1 MTSVLNKVEIST
13 IGRQIYELIC
23 ELYPIC
29 RSITGRG
36 VRDSLRIIGKRIPLE
51 VTEVPTGAQV
61 LDWVVPNEWNI
72 VDAYVKDPS
81 GRKIIDFQQS
91 NLHVVS
97 YSAPVRQM
105 MSLSELKQH
114 LYSLPDR
121 PDWIPYRTSYYK
133 EDWGFCVSHR
143 VLESLQD
150 GQYEVCVDSTLERGS
165 LCFAEC
171 RLAGQTEDEILIS
184 CHCCHPSLCNDNL
197 SGMALCACLAQELLN
212 AKSRYSYRFLFVPGT
227 IGSIA
232 WLALN
237 EAQTARIKHGLVAA
251 CVGDAGRMTYKRSR
265 QGNAEIDRAVTH
277 VLRCRGCEYDV
288 MDFSPYGYD
297 ERQYCSPGFNLPVGS
312 LTRTP
317 HGRYPEY
324 HTSADNL
331 NFVGPESLADS
342 YAVYREVFRTLE
354 HNYRYRNTHPKG
366 EPQLGRRGLF
376 ESVGGRKE
384 LKLSESALLW
394 ILNLSDGAWSLL
406 DIAERAGLKFEQVQ
420 DAAET
425 LELHGLLERI

>member
-1 MTSVLNKVEIST
+1 MTTVLSKLDIST
-13 IGRQIYELIC
+13 IGQQMYDLIR

-36 VRDSLRIIGKRIPLE
+36 FRESLRIIGRQIPLE
-51 VTEVPTGAQV
+51 VTEVPTGAKV
-61 LDWVVPNEWNI
+61 LDWEVPKEWDI
-72 VDAYVKDPS
+72 LDAYVKDPS

-91 NLHVVS
+91 TLHVVS
-97 YSAPVRQM
+97 YSAPIRRTM
-105 MSLSELKQH
+105 PLSELKQH
-114 LYSLPDR
+114 LFSLPDR

-143 VLESLQD
+143 VLESLQE
-150 GQYEVCVDSTLERGS
+150 GQYEVCVDSTLRPGS

-171 RLAGQTEDEILIS
+171 RMRGQTDDEILIS

-197 SGMALCACLAQELLN
+197 SGMALCACLAQELQN
-212 AKSRYSYRFLFVPGT
+212 ANSRYSYRFLFVPGT

-237 EAQTARIKHGLVAA
+237 ETQTARVKHGLVVA

-277 VLRCRGCEYDV
+277 VLRCHGCEYDV

-331 NFVGPESLADS
+331 NFVSPESLADS

-366 EPQLGRRGLF
+366 EPQLGRRGLY

-394 ILNLSDGAWSLL
+394 TLNLSDGAWSLL

-420 DAAET
+420 HAAET
-425 LELHGLLERI
+425 LECHGLLERI

>member
-1 MTSVLNKVEIST
+1 
-13 IGRQIYELIC
+13 
-23 ELYPIC
+23 
-29 RSITGRG
+29 
-36 VRDSLRIIGKRIPLE
+36 
-51 VTEVPTGAQV
+51 
-61 LDWVVPNEWNI
+61 
-72 VDAYVKDPS
+72 
-81 GRKIIDFQQS
+81 
-91 NLHVVS
+91 
-97 YSAPVRQM
+97 
-105 MSLSELKQH
+105 
-114 LYSLPDR
+114 
-121 PDWIPYRTSYYK
+121 
-133 EDWGFCVSHR
+133 
-143 VLESLQD
+143 
-150 GQYEVCVDSTLERGS
+150 
-165 LCFAEC
+165 
-171 RLAGQTEDEILIS
+171 
-184 CHCCHPSLCNDNL
+184 
-197 SGMALCACLAQELLN
+197 MALCACLAQELQN
-212 AKSRYSYRFLFVPGT
+212 ANSRYSYRFLFVPGT

-237 EAQTARIKHGLVAA
+237 ETQTARVKHGLVVA

-277 VLRCRGCEYDV
+277 VLRCHGCEYDV

-331 NFVGPESLADS
+331 NFVSPESLADS

-366 EPQLGRRGLF
+366 EPQLGRRGLY

-394 ILNLSDGAWSLL
+394 TLNLSDGAWSLL

-420 DAAET
+420 HAAET
-425 LELHGLLERI
+425 LECHGLLERI